1 MLKNYSLTGLG
12 EIKTETESVSTDNT
26 IKNASIS
33 ILTSVSYFLAGVF
46 ILFLIAFEISN
57 SISLTWFFLS
67 ESFALVLIPILAK
80 HGYENTAKFLLIA
93 YIDIAIIILS
103 TVFGLEIMIQ
113 AFFIPAIG
121 LSILLFESNKI
132 YLRNIAIMVT
142 IVSYFI
148 LDFII
153 YDRLYF
159 SPEGFSIVKLSVL
172 SAAFVTTWIMF
183 NTFSEFKEKAE
194 RKTQELLEKEQE
206 LNKELS
212 RNQLKLEENVLQLEK
227 VKEEL
232 ENSAKIKSIFF
243 ATMSHEIRT
252 PMNAILGMTYL
263 LKQNNPRKD
272 QLEAVN
278 ILDFSGKTLL
288 ALIDDVLDFSKIEA
302 GKIEFEKIE
311 FELDT
316 LISTIMESFRVTARN
331 KGILLKNTI
340 GNKIPN
346 LLIGDPSRLT
356 QILNNLINN
365 ALKFTEEG
373 EVELN
378 VRVLEESEHD
388 VKIEFSVCDTGIG
401 ISKEKTDLIF
411 ESFTQ
416 GNDNTKRLFGGTGLG
431 LTISKQLVEL
441 QGGTLRV
448 ESELGTGSTFF
459 VELAFG
465 KGVGNKK
472 LDTDFV
478 SSDNINHTIKGTRIL
493 LAEDN
498 LVNQKVMQRFLEKWA
513 INVTIVNNGKEAVEH
528 IEKENYDLVLMDLQM
543 PEMDGYEA
551 ATKIRLMH
559 DSRKRNIPIIAL
571 TAAAL
576 KEVKENVYACG
587 MNDFITKP
595 FNPVDLEQ
603 KIAFYAQWHK
613 KG

>member
-1 MLKNYSLTGLG
+1 MLNNYSLTGLG
-12 EIKTETESVSTDNT
+12 EIKTETGSVSSDNT

-153 YDRLYF
+153 YDHLYF

-194 RKTQELLEKEQE
+194 SKTHELLEKEQE

-212 RNQLKLEENVLQLEK
+212 INQLKLEENVLQLEK

-316 LISTIMESFRVTARN
+316 LISTILESFRVTAGN

-373 EVELN
+373 EVGLN
-378 VRVLEESEHD
+378 VRVIEESEHD
-388 VKIEFSVCDTGIG
+388 VKIEFSVYDTGIG
-401 ISKEKTDLIF
+401 ISKDKSDLIF

-431 LTISKQLVEL
+431 E
-441 QGGTLRV
+441 
-448 ESELGTGSTFF
+448 
-459 VELAFG
+459 
-465 KGVGNKK
+465 
-472 LDTDFV
+472 
-478 SSDNINHTIKGTRIL
+478 
-493 LAEDN
+493 
-498 LVNQKVMQRFLEKWA
+498 
-513 INVTIVNNGKEAVEH
+513 
-528 IEKENYDLVLMDLQM
+528 Y
-543 PEMDGYEA
+543 
-551 ATKIRLMH
+551 
-559 DSRKRNIPIIAL
+559 
-571 TAAAL
+571 
-576 KEVKENVYACG
+576 
-587 MNDFITKP
+587 
-595 FNPVDLEQ
+595 
-603 KIAFYAQWHK
+603 
-613 KG
+613 